1 MMAKPTSDYR
11 WATDNV
17 AEYIQDKDGNTVLVL
32 NKVNPALDTIAS
44 GVRARTPVSRG
55 NYNYVLNSHG
65 EHIDY
70 LYIGEVGRVLIFED
84 SAGYTVTD
92 MQNWYGGTW
101 VDRGT
106 QTLFGQTLR
115 MFAKTA

>member
-1 MMAKPTSDYR
+1 MAKPTSNYR
-11 WATDNV
+11 WATDNI
-17 AEYIQDKDGNTVLVL
+17 AEQIQDKDGNVTIVL
-32 NKVNPALDTIAS
+32 NKLNPAIDTVAS
-44 GVRARTPVSRG
+44 GVRARSPVSRG
-55 NYNYVLNSHG
+55 NYNYILNSHG

-70 LYIGEVGRVLIFED
+70 LYTGEVGDTIIVED
-84 SAGYTVTD
+84 SAGNTVTNI
-92 MQNWYGGTW
+92 QNRFGGTW